1 MFTSS
6 SMAYP
11 CQISKEL
18 EQYVVTNVR
27 DFHKLCALQ
36 HLEYQLVFDLPVNH
50 LCAHCVC
57 VLMRVFYF
65 QAPPTV
71 YYIPDFIT
79 EVEEQYLLQEVETS
93 SRQRKISYLFTY
105 LSLQKNVKDAICSCV
120 ECTFCELSFL
130 SESCSILYC
139 CRCTKPPNLNGHS
152 CQEGGYRTG
161 VCSMLSS
168 FGLCRSNCHT
178 QMSVKKNAL
187 L

>member
-1 MFTSS
+1 
-6 SMAYP
+6 MAYP

-27 DFHKLCALQ
+27 DF

-93 SRQRKISYLFTY
+93 SRQRKISYFVY
-105 LSLQKNVKDAICSCV
+105 LSLQK
-120 ECTFCELSFL
+120 EC
-130 SESCSILYC
+130 
-139 CRCTKPPNLNGHS
+139 
-152 CQEGGYRTG
+152 
-161 VCSMLSS
+161 
-168 FGLCRSNCHT
+168 
-178 QMSVKKNAL
+178 
-187 L
+187 